1 MMVLGRYDGIVTC
14 RFSTKLCFF
23 SISPASE
30 YAQTAHEITD
40 HPTTDCTAKL
50 KKLAFDII
58 LVQFI
63 EYMLRLS
70 RAWTFLFR
78 LEDKF
83 TFYWIDQTD
92 DFLQ

>member
-1 MMVLGRYDGIVTC
+1 MVWGRYDGIVTR
-14 RFSTKLCFF
+14 RFSTKLGFF

-40 HPTTDCTAKL
+40 HPTTDYTV
-50 KKLAFDII
+50 KKLASDII
-58 LVQFI
+58 LVKFI
-63 EYMLRLS
+63 EYMLHLS
-70 RAWTFLFR
+70 RAWICLFR
-78 LEDKF
+78 RKDKF